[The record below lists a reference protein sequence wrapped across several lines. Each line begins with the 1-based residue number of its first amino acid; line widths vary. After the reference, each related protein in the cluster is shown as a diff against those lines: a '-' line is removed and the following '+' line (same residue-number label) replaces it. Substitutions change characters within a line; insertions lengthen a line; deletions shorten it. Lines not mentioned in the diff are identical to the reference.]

1 MNWLKNAPF
10 VVWGEQGQTPT
21 RSRRLPYKLLR
32 VVFMGIKDKLMIY
45 IYRKKCQLE
54 DEDKTLKR
62 SLQLSAL
69 DNLDHYEILL
79 QRIRIQAWNE
89 FVEDLYRIVLN
100 CD

>member
-1 MNWLKNAPF
+1 
-10 VVWGEQGQTPT
+10 
-21 RSRRLPYKLLR
+21 
-32 VVFMGIKDKLMIY
+32 MGIKDKLMIY

-79 QRIRIQAWNE
+79 HRVRIQAWNE

-100 CD
+100 CE

>member
-1 MNWLKNAPF
+1 
-10 VVWGEQGQTPT
+10 
-21 RSRRLPYKLLR
+21 
-32 VVFMGIKDKLMIY
+32 MGIKDKLMIY

-54 DEDKTLKR
+54 EEDKTLKR

-69 DNLDHYEILL
+69 DNPDHYEILL

>member
-1 MNWLKNAPF
+1 
-10 VVWGEQGQTPT
+10 
-21 RSRRLPYKLLR
+21 
-32 VVFMGIKDKLMIY
+32 MGIKDKLMIY

-79 QRIRIQAWNE
+79 QRVRAQAWNE